1 MVHLAS
7 EGASDD
13 ICASG
18 LRQDLFRWQ
27 GAARAPRRMLY
38 FVTAAGNLMV
48 ASIRESAGS
57 ITVEGVHQLF
67 RSPFLTGRIHTVF
80 DVGPKDGQR
89 FIGSAA
95 PDASTLPL
103 NVIKNWT
110 AELKKK

>member
-1 MVHLAS
+1 LARGS
-7 EGASDD
+7 TRATKD
-13 ICASG
+13 A
-18 LRQDLFRWQ
+18 LFRHR
-27 GAARAPRRMLY
+27 G
-38 FVTAAGNLMV
+38 
-48 ASIRESAGS
+48 RESDGRFYPRIRWK

-95 PDASTLPL
+95 PDTSTLRL
-103 NVIKNWT
+103 NVITNWT

>member
-38 FVTAAGNLMV
+38 FVTEAGNLMV
-48 ASIRESAGS
+48 ASIRESAGRWPALHRECRPGHEYPAS
-57 ITVEGVHQLF
+57 KCHHQLD
-67 RSPFLTGRIHTVF
+67 RGAEEEMTCVTGSR
-80 DVGPKDGQR
+80 P
-89 FIGSAA
+89 SAVW
-95 PDASTLPL
+95 S
-103 NVIKNWT
+103 
-110 AELKKK
+110 